1 MASQRG
7 LRPLKLQCWLPERRG
22 SRSIGCSDGSL
33 IFVKY
38 VLVGPMPTIGLVVKD
53 YTNVIFLIKGF
64 GSEEYDMHRY
74 CCLPA
79 AF

>member
-7 LRPLKLQCWLPERRG
+7 LRRLKLQRGLPERRG

-33 IFVKY
+33 IFAKY

-64 GSEEYDMHRY
+64 
-74 CCLPA
+74 
-79 AF
+79 